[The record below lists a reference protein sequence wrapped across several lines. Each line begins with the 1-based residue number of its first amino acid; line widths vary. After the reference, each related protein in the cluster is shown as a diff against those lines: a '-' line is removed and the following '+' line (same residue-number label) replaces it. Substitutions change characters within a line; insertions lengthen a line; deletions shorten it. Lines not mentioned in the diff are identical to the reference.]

1 MRRLKKG
8 DPVIVITGNSK
19 GTEGIIEALKAD
31 RVIVKG
37 VNKKKR
43 HVKGDKQGNP
53 GKIVEFEAPINI
65 SNIAYCIDGK
75 PCKLKARNNSDG
87 KKEIYAV
94 SSTKEEKVIRTI

>member
-31 RVIVKG
+31 KVIVKG
-37 VNKKKR
+37 VNKKKK
-43 HVKGDKQGNP
+43 HIKGDKNGNP
-53 GKIVEFEAPINI
+53 GKIIEFESPINI

-75 PCKLKARNNSDG
+75 PCKLKARNGSEG
-87 KKEIYAV
+87 KKEIYAIL
-94 SSTKEEKVIRTI
+94 SNKEERVIRTI